1 MGVAFQG
8 FVLVPVLKGCLLLLY
23 KQLVLKRNLTD
34 KAHEQQHTQTKLVV
48 YVNLLLDLVFCLG
61 VEIGLSA

>member
-23 KQLVLKRNLTD
+23 KQLVLKKDCHRSGTWT
-34 KAHEQQHTQTKLVV
+34 AAYTK
-48 YVNLLLDLVFCLG
+48 
-61 VEIGLSA
+61 EINCVC

>member
-23 KQLVLKRNLTD
+23 KQLVLEKEFHISGT
-34 KAHEQQHTQTKLVV
+34 
-48 YVNLLLDLVFCLG
+48 
-61 VEIGLSA
+61 